1 MPDEV
6 KVNGVLD
13 EEAPSPDGS
22 LTESEDVRSRTAEDV
37 DGDQPEVNEVD
48 RVKAEYEERLK
59 GMQSGFNKKI
69 EDLQQQIRQK
79 SESDAQ
85 REQQRLAESW
95 QQRIESARSP
105 VEKAE
110 LKAQFERERREQME
124 RAFQQ
129 MQQQQAMLENVK
141 RAKSFIAE
149 ETGIDLAELDEVND
163 VDEAW
168 LRSVRRMKEQYE
180 EMAAEVERMKHANV
194 SVDTGRSVKP
204 VPVDEAEK
212 ALKKGDLHAFF
223 KAKLKDA
230 GIPD

>member
-13 EEAPSPDGS
+13 GEAPSPDGS

-149 ETGIDLAELDEVND
+149 ETGIDLSELDEVND